1 MGRKCPVPVKITT
14 GNRLTWHRGDAFYVN
29 PNRRKNGNIDQG
41 WPDIVHLLSH
51 YVHARKYPGH
61 KPHDGR
67 GTHAFVERSMIQ
79 YVVESGWLEGKLKRA
94 ERPAKPA
101 PTVEERAA
109 VKLQKPH
116 RSHQAVGEQATA
128 RRDGA
133 HQAQPSAEAI
143 GAIASCLKQCCARQ
157 RARLFCASRSPAG
170 VGPAWLAVLARGT
183 LSCGLVA
190 GIHFKSL

>member
-1 MGRKCPVPVKITT
+1 MQDAQSAPVKYASATGTWPASLPPISDQEAIELVRRLYRKFMGRKCPVPVKITT

-29 PNRRKNGNIDQG
+29 PNRSKNGTIDHG

-94 ERPAKPA
+94 ERPATPA

-109 VKLQKPH
+109 AKLQNLADRIK
-116 RSHQAVGEQATA
+116 RWESKQRRAETA
-128 RRDGA
+128 
-133 HQAQPSAEAI
+133 
-143 GAIASCLKQCCARQ
+143 LTKLNRQ
-157 RARLFCASRSPAG
+157 RRRLERLRAA
-170 VGPAWLAVLARGT
+170 
-183 LSCGLVA
+183 
-190 GIHFKSL
+190 